1 MGSARLGHYEG
12 QKSSLKRWIM
22 EWFNILRARSRALFR
37 RESVLRDIEE
47 ELRVHVEMETETNIK
62 RGMPPDEAR
71 VAALKSFGNL
81 CRNTER
87 GYDIRGGGWL
97 ETLWQ
102 DLRYGAR
109 MLMKNPGF
117 TVVAVITLALSIGAN
132 AAIFSVVNAT
142 LLRPLPYDDPDRLIT
157 IRETKLP
164 EFRDFSVGPGDFL
177 DWKKQNTVFERLVAM
192 SGASSTLVGAGDPE
206 LLPGMR
212 VTDGFFA
219 MLGARPQIGR
229 DFLPEE
235 DQPGRDNVV
244 IISHGLWQKRFD
256 GDPNIINR
264 AITLSGRSYTVIGV
278 MPATF
283 RFGDSGAEFWKPM
296 AFTAGQAQQ
305 RGRYVAVIGRLRPG
319 VALEQARLEMS
330 MIADRLAK
338 QYPDSNAGW
347 NVELTP
353 LLEYTVK
360 NVKPALL
367 SLLGAVVFV
376 LLIACVNLA
385 NLLLARSAVREKE
398 IAVRTSLGASRAR
411 IVRQLLTESLLLAL
425 FGGAAGLALAGW
437 GMDLLLALAPEDL
450 PRLSNVS
457 LDSRALLFTSALTLL
472 VGLGFGLFPAL
483 QSSRPNLNESLKEA
497 GRAATDDRRRRLVR
511 SALAV
516 AEIALALVL
525 MVGAG
530 LLIESFLRL
539 RHVSP
544 GFNTAGA
551 LAVGIPLSQ
560 RKYPEEDQQAAFYA
574 QLIERVAALHGV
586 ESAGAVSI
594 LPLGGGSFIDGFVI
608 EDSPPYPAREEPP
621 ADWYSASP
629 GYFKAM
635 GIPLLRGR
643 FFTERDAKGAPR
655 VAIINETMAKR
666 FFPGEAPIGK
676 RFHSSGEPVY
686 REIVGIVGDVK
697 QNSLDREMT
706 AQIYEPNAQ
715 WPSPYSY
722 MALVARASGDPT
734 SLTAAIRGEVL
745 KIDKEQPIVDVR
757 TLDQFLSTSV
767 AQQRFSALLFGTFA
781 VAAMALACVGIYGVL
796 SYSVAQRRREIGVRM
811 AMGAGAR
818 DVIKLVVGQA
828 MLLAFAGVAIGLGAA
843 FALTRLMRALLFGVS
858 PTDPMTFGLVA
869 LILVAVALLAALV
882 PARRATKVD
891 PMIALRSE

>member
-1 MGSARLGHYEG
+1 
-12 QKSSLKRWIM
+12 
-22 EWFNILRARSRALFR
+22 
-37 RESVLRDIEE
+37 
-47 ELRVHVEMETETNIK
+47 METETNIK
-62 RGMPPDEAR
+62 RGMPPEDAR
-71 VAALKSFGNL
+71 AAALKSFGNL
-81 CRNTER
+81 GQKTEL

-102 DLRYGAR
+102 DMRYGAR
-109 MLMKNPGF
+109 MLMKSLGF

-142 LLRPLPYDDPDRLIT
+142 LLRPLPYDAPDRLIM

-192 SGASSTLVGAGDPE
+192 SGSSLTLVGAGDPE
-206 LLPGMR
+206 LILGMR

-229 DFLPEE
+229 DFLSEE

-244 IISHGLWQKRFD
+244 IISHGVWQRRF
-256 GDPNIINR
+256 GGNPNIINQ

-305 RGRYVAVIGRLRPG
+305 RDRYLEVIGRLRPD
-319 VALEQARLEMS
+319 VALDQARLEMG

-347 NVELTP
+347 NVTLMP
-353 LLEYTVK
+353 LLEYAVK
-360 NVKPALL
+360 DVKLALL
-367 SLLGAVVFV
+367 SLLGAVAFV
-376 LLIACVNLA
+376 LLIACVNIA
-385 NLLLARSAVREKE
+385 NLLLARSAAREKE
-398 IAVRTSLGASRAR
+398 IAVRASLGASRAR
-411 IVRQLLTESLLLAL
+411 IARQLLTESLLLAL
-425 FGGAAGLALAGW
+425 FGGAAGLALASW
-437 GMDLLLALAPEDL
+437 GMDLLLSLAPEDL
-450 PRLSNVS
+450 PRLSDVS
-457 LDSRALLFTSALTLL
+457 LDSRALVFTYALTLL

-483 QSSRPNLNESLKEA
+483 QSSRPNLNETLKDA

-511 SALAV
+511 SALIV

-525 MVGAG
+525 LVGAG

-539 RHVSP
+539 RRVSP

-551 LAVGIPLSQ
+551 LVVGIPLSQ

-574 QLIERVAALHGV
+574 QLIERVAALPGV
-586 ESAGAVSI
+586 EAAGGVSI

-608 EDSPPYPAREEPP
+608 EGRPPYPAGEEPS
-621 ADWYSASP
+621 ADWYSATP

-643 FFTERDAKGAPR
+643 LFTERDAKGAPR
-655 VAIINETMAKR
+655 VVIINETMAKR
-666 FFPGEAPIGK
+666 FFPGEDPIGK
-676 RFHSSGEPVY
+676 RLHSSGGLTLY
-686 REIVGIVGDVK
+686 REIVGVVGDVK
-697 QNSLDREMT
+697 HHGLDRET
-706 AQIYEPNAQ
+706 AAQIYEPNAQ

-722 MALVARASGDPT
+722 MALIARASGDPT

-745 KIDKEQPIVDVR
+745 KIDKDQPVVGVR

-767 AQQRFSALLFGTFA
+767 AQQRFSALLFGIFA

-811 AMGAGAR
+811 ALGAGSR
-818 DVIKLVVGQA
+818 DVLKLVVGQA
-828 MLLAFAGVAIGLGAA
+828 MLLTLAGVAIGLGAA
-843 FALTRLMRALLFGVS
+843 FALTRPMGALLFGVS

-882 PARRATKVD
+882 PARRATKID
-891 PMIALRSE
+891 PLIALKYE